1 VLPELVGDIAAAR
14 RLKPRGRPKSGNAR
28 LAISPH
34 LLGQLGE
41 AGAHL
46 VHRDDVVALETHRS
60 IRQFIR

>member
-1 VLPELVGDIAAAR
+1 VDVFA
-14 RLKPRGRPKSGNAR
+14 
-28 LAISPH
+28 LAPH

-46 VHRDDVVALETHRS
+46 VQRDDVVALETHRS